1 MDDFYP
7 GIGVSKK
14 WKESSCVL
22 LVSVLAVFWY
32 QNHYWY
38 RTFPSN
44 SMNVRTSIGIGIRV
58 SVKHLL
64 RSNHCKTFDM
74 IKKTLKT
81 STGWHATTLKA
92 LSLIMVIFKLELLC
106 QMFRPKLKVGK
117 LKSTHSRSL
126 VVILIHV

>member
-1 MDDFYP
+1 MYSSFICI
-7 GIGVSKK
+7 GI
-14 WKESSCVL
+14 L

-32 QNHYWY
+32 QNRYWY

-44 SMNVRTSIGIGIRV
+44 GMNVRTSIGIGIRV
-58 SVKHLL
+58 SVEHLL

-92 LSLIMVIFKLELLC
+92 LSLIMVIFKLELFSR
-106 QMFRPKLKVGK
+106 MFRHKSEVG
-117 LKSTHSRSL
+117 
-126 VVILIHV
+126 